1 MQKVEIFILPTVIQH
16 TINTFDLDYS
26 FLFAVLYI
34 VGCWVPDR
42 EHPWNLEVFKR
53 GQKFTEWVGGV
64 ERILPVHLARFL
76 NLSLKNMLKIP
87 PINVLVIGNSK
98 HCIGFIAVANYQI
111 VFSLF
116 FSRFKFIEENS

>member
-1 MQKVEIFILPTVIQH
+1 MYKVKV
-16 TINTFDLDYS
+16 N
-26 FLFAVLYI
+26 FAVYSNSPSFVQNLLS
-34 VGCWVPDR
+34 GWVV
-42 EHPWNLEVFKR
+42 WR
-53 GQKFTEWVGGV
+53 GFW
-64 ERILPVHLARFL
+64 PVHLARFL

-87 PINVLVIGNSK
+87 PNNVLVIGNSK